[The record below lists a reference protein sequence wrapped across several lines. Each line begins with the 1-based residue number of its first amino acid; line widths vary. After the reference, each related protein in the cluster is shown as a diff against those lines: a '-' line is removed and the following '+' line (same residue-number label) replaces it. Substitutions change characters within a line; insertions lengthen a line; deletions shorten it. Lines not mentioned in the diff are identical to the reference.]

1 MKTNTGASWRTKRH
15 ESRIL
20 ALSALFCWEVGKVS
34 PKEAFNQVAADFFEV
49 ALDPRKP
56 DQHHYSAKLFL
67 AAVNN
72 AAEIDKSISAASQG
86 WPVTRMPKV
95 DLSILRLALAEAN
108 FVKETPVE
116 VVIDEALE
124 LSKEFSTYA
133 SPRFVNGVLMGVFR
147 QLGTVT
153 ESKGQAS
160 GPTPNKRETGG

>member
-1 MKTNTGASWRTKRH
+1 MKTDTGASWRAKRH

-34 PKEAFNQVAADFFEV
+34 PKEAFNQVALDFFEIE
-49 ALDPRKP
+49 LDPKRP
-56 DQHHYSAKLFL
+56 GQYHYSAKLFL
-67 AAVNN
+67 AAINN
-72 AAEIDKSISAASQG
+72 AEEIDKNISAASQG

-108 FVKETPVE
+108 YVKETPLE

-153 ESKGQAS
+153 ESKSQTLDPA
-160 GPTPNKRETGG
+160 PNKGGTGG